1 MRESRLP
8 PRRIVQ
14 LSKYYPPEWGGIETV
29 ARDISVGL
37 SRRGFVS
44 RVVAFT
50 KRNAETIVI
59 DGVELVRCKERA
71 NIASQPLSFAW
82 LRAARRAILKS
93 DVVIMDW
100 PNLLPAVLVPFLGR
114 RPLLIFWHSDLIG
127 KGILGSVLLPIQQ
140 MLLHRATRVMTT
152 TEDYRNG
159 SRPLAKFR
167 HKTVAL
173 PIGIED
179 PLVSFVPVTVPGSIS
194 RFLDGRPYLIAIGR
208 LVPYKG
214 FDQLIMA
221 VGAIDDG
228 FALVIVGE
236 GPMQKELEQL
246 IARKGLSGRV
256 LLTGKIPRDALDT
269 LLSRAALYVMSSNQR
284 GEGFGVVQLEA
295 MAHSLPIVAT
305 NVPRSGV
312 AWVSGYGSTG
322 AMVPIND
329 PTAIANAANQILQG
343 PDRAALSLHS
353 RQRFESEFTVDKMLD
368 RFEQI
373 LTDLD

>member
-1 MRESRLP
+1 MRESRLSL
-8 PRRIVQ
+8 RRIVQ

-29 ARDISVGL
+29 ARDLSVGL
-37 SRRGFVS
+37 SRRGFNS

-100 PNLLPAVLVPFLGR
+100 PNLLPAILVPFLGR
-114 RPLLIFWHSDLIG
+114 RPLLIFWHSDVIG
-127 KGILGSVLLPIQQ
+127 KGILGAVLLPIQQ

-159 SRPLAKFR
+159 SRQLAKFR

-173 PIGIED
+173 PIGIGD
-179 PLVSFVPVTVPGSIS
+179 PLVSFVPVTVPDSIT
-194 RFLDGRPYLIAIGR
+194 RFLDGRSYLIAVGR

-214 FDQLIMA
+214 FDQLVTAMA
-221 VGAIDDG
+221 AIDDG
-228 FALVIVGE
+228 FVLVIVGE
-236 GPMQKELEQL
+236 GPMQYELEKL
-246 IARKGLSGRV
+246 IITKGLVDRV
-256 LLTGKIPRDALDT
+256 LLAGRVPRDALDT
-269 LLSRAALYVMSSNQR
+269 LLSRATLYVMSSNQR
-284 GEGFGVVQLEA
+284 SEAFGVVQLEA
-295 MAHSLPIVAT
+295 MAHGLPIIAT
-305 NVPRSGV
+305 DVPRSGV

-322 AMVPIND
+322 ALVPIND
-329 PTAIANAANQILQG
+329 PTAIANAANRILQG
-343 PDRAALSLHS
+343 SDRAALSLHS

-373 LTDLD
+373 LADLD

>member
-29 ARDISVGL
+29 ARDLSVGL
-37 SRRGFVS
+37 SRRGYVS

-50 KRNAETIVI
+50 KRKSEQVVI
-59 DGVELVRCKERA
+59 DGVGLVRCKERA
-71 NIASQPLSFAW
+71 NIASQPLSLAW
-82 LRAARRAILKS
+82 IRAARREILQS
-93 DVVIMDW
+93 DIILMQW
-100 PNLLPAVLVPFLGR
+100 PNLLPAVLIPFMGT
-114 RPLLIFWHSDLIG
+114 RPLIIYWQSDLIG
-127 KGILGSVLLPIQQ
+127 KGVLARILWPFQTLLLQ
-140 MLLHRATRVMTT
+140 RATRIMTS

-159 SRPLAKFR
+159 SRPLAKFL

-179 PLVSFVPVTVPGSIS
+179 PLATFAPVMLPDGIK
-194 RFLDGRPYLIAIGR
+194 RFLDNRPYLISIGR

-214 FDQLIMA
+214 FDQIILAMA
-221 VGAIDDG
+221 AIDEK
-228 FALVIVGE
+228 FALLIVGE

-246 IARKGLSGRV
+246 ISTKGLSGRV
-256 LLTGKIPRDALDT
+256 LLTGKMPRDALDT

-329 PTAIANAANQILQG
+329 VAAMADAANQILQG

-373 LTDLD
+373 LADLD